1 MKQYG
6 LIGKTLS
13 HSFSKRYFTEKFERE
28 GLSAHAYALYELA
41 SIEEARSL
49 LQQPLAGLNV
59 TIPYKEA
66 IIPYLDRLDPACAS
80 IGAVNCIAFEK
91 GQMVGYNTD
100 YLGFKQSL
108 QQWLSEHPEPASA
121 APLQALVLGSGGAA
135 KAVLKAL
142 EDLHIPALTVSRSAS
157 GPAQISYETLK
168 QEPSLYQTH
177 TLLIHTTP
185 LGMYPHTETMPPID
199 PSFISARHKVYDL
212 VYNPEKTFLMR
223 SLEARGAVVKNG
235 LEMLHLQA
243 EAAWSI
249 WNR

>member
-108 QQWLSEHPEPASA
+108 QQWLSEHPEPAST

-168 QEPSLYQTH
+168 QELQPLPDAHPAHPYYPPRHVSAYRNH
-177 TLLIHTTP
+177 APYRPLLHQCTP
-185 LGMYPHTETMPPID
+185 
-199 PSFISARHKVYDL
+199 
-212 VYNPEKTFLMR
+212 
-223 SLEARGAVVKNG
+223 
-235 LEMLHLQA
+235 
-243 EAAWSI
+243 
-249 WNR
+249 